1 MEVRGCNPS
10 GEGYEGLGLF
20 VHGFHEGDIWAIGC
34 REPLRESLDF
44 PAASMHWRSTT
55 PAYGLLVVPTYFEG
69 RETFPLTFFL
79 PKMEITS
86 LSDMLLVE
94 TLSFGSP
101 KAFSQ
106 ALPTSSTVLVASI
119 SKTVLAGIS
128 RCGTV
133 WCVRGCG

>member
-1 MEVRGCNPS
+1 MDVRGCNPI

-44 PAASMHWRSTT
+44 PAASMHWRS
-55 PAYGLLVVPTYFEG
+55 
-69 RETFPLTFFL
+69 TFPLTFFL

>member
-1 MEVRGCNPS
+1 MNRRAALPTAGSLETDGGNVVPQHLWRGGVYPS

-44 PAASMHWRSTT
+44 PAASMHWRSTS

-79 PKMEITS
+79 PKW
-86 LSDMLLVE
+86 
-94 TLSFGSP
+94 
-101 KAFSQ
+101 
-106 ALPTSSTVLVASI
+106 
-119 SKTVLAGIS
+119 
-128 RCGTV
+128 R
-133 WCVRGCG
+133 